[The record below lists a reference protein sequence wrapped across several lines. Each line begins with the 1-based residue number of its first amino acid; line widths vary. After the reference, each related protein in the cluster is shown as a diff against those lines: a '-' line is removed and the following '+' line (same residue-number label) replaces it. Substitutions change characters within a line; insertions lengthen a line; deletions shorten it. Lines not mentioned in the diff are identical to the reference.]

1 MIPARPPR
9 LARRLLERTL
19 PPDVRDAIAG
29 DLAEVFARDCRADG
43 AARAR
48 LRYWRKAMSF
58 SAHFTLDRLRERRP
72 RFSRMDLKLGFRMLI
87 KYPGLTMV
95 GGLAMAFAIA
105 IGAAAF
111 EFVNQVVSPSL
122 PLHDGQRIVG
132 IRLWHTA
139 THGVEEQAL
148 WDYTTWQGRLETID
162 NLGVFRTVER
172 NLIGG
177 DAHGAP
183 IMTAEITASAF
194 ALTRV
199 PALLGRTL
207 IESDEQPGAQPVV
220 VIGHDVWQSR
230 FAADTGVV
238 GRTVQVGEV
247 PRTVV
252 GVMPEGFGF
261 PRFHS
266 MWVPLR
272 LSDLQFGR
280 RQGPWVYVFGRLAP
294 RISFA
299 EAQAELAALG
309 RRASAEFPDTHEH
322 IRPEVLPYAEVVSP
336 DPEIGPYV
344 LRAINVFFVMLVVLV
359 CANVALLMFARAA
372 TRQSE
377 LVVRTALGAS
387 RGRIAGQLFAEALA
401 LGSVSLVIGLW
412 AAGFALRWWLG
423 VARAEDHGRLP
434 FWYSDSLSLTTFIY
448 AALLT
453 VLGAAIAGI
462 VPALKATGR
471 GLETRL
477 RQSSAGG
484 GGLRF
489 GGVWT
494 VVIVT
499 QVALTVAFPSAAFFI
514 RQTVMQV
521 RAVDAGFSAE
531 RYLSANVEMDPE
543 FVRGKDGVTR
553 AEFPAAR
560 FRAAS
565 EELARRLSAEPGVAG
580 VTFADRIPR
589 TYHPPRRIEVDV
601 KVDINASAIGA
612 QRAGAARV
620 SVDYFDV
627 LGAPVRTGRAFTTG
641 DLDPQTRTVIVNASF
656 VRDVLSGRH
665 AIGLRMRELSSDPDD
680 DVPGPWLEIVG
691 VAPDLGM
698 IGSDLTQT
706 AGYYRPAAPGSVQ
719 PSHVVVHVRGD
730 TASVAARMHA
740 IAAAVDPALRL
751 HSVARISDGDP
762 TEWLEFDFLFKL
774 LALVSSI
781 ALLLSL
787 AGIYAAM
794 SLAVSRRTREIGI
807 RVALGANVARVA
819 SATFGRTV
827 AHVGLGV
834 VLGAGLTGAL
844 AWTVT
849 GGLSVSGAFLV
860 AGYAALMLAVCLLSS
875 ITPLRRALRIDPTE
889 ALRAEA

>member
-1 MIPARPPR
+1 MNPARPPR
-9 LARRLLERTL
+9 LARRLLEGTL

-58 SAHFTLDRLRERRP
+58 SAHFSLDRLRERCP

-111 EFVNQVVSPSL
+111 EFLNQMVSPAL

-148 WDYTTWQGRLETID
+148 WDYTTWQGRLETVD
-162 NLGVFRTVER
+162 DLGVFRTVER
-172 NLIGG
+172 NLIGAP
-177 DAHGAP
+177 AHGAP

-230 FAADTGVV
+230 FAGDPGVV
-238 GRTVQVGEV
+238 GRTVQVGEAIAHCRRRHARRVRV
-247 PRTVV
+247 PAIPQPLGAAAPFRFAVRPTTGSV
-252 GVMPEGFGF
+252 GVCVRPARTGHLVRGGAGGARGDRAARVGAI
-261 PRFHS
+261 PRYARAH
-266 MWVPLR
+266 PAR
-272 LSDLQFGR
+272 
-280 RQGPWVYVFGRLAP
+280 GPAV
-294 RISFA
+294 
-299 EAQAELAALG
+299 
-309 RRASAEFPDTHEH
+309 RASRVALPRA
-322 IRPEVLPYAEVVSP
+322 RPEHPS
-336 DPEIGPYV
+336 G
-344 LRAINVFFVMLVVLV
+344 INLFFVMLVMLV

-387 RGRIAGQLFAEALA
+387 RGRIAGQLFTEALA
-401 LGSVSLVIGLW
+401 LGSVALVIGLW

-434 FWYSDSLSLTTFIY
+434 FWHSDSLSLTTFIY

-494 VVIVT
+494 GVIVT

-514 RQTVMQV
+514 RQTVSQV
-521 RAVDAGFSAE
+521 RSVDAGFSAE

-601 KVDINASAIGA
+601 KVDNNAAATGA

-627 LGAPVRTGRAFTTG
+627 LGAPVRTGRVFTTG

-656 VRDVLSGRH
+656 VRDVLSGRN
-665 AIGLRMRELSSDPDD
+665 AIGLRMRELPSDPDD

-691 VAPDLGM
+691 VVPDLGM
-698 IGSDLTQT
+698 IGGDLTQT
-706 AGYYRPAAPGSVQ
+706 AGYYRPAAPGTVQ

-730 TASVAARMHA
+730 TAPVASRLHA

-787 AGIYAAM
+787 AGIYSAM

-819 SATFGRTV
+819 SATFRAHGRPRRPWRRPGRRAYGSPCVGGHRRTV
-827 AHVGLGV
+827 
-834 VLGAGLTGAL
+834 
-844 AWTVT
+844 
-849 GGLSVSGAFLV
+849 GGRRSPGCRV
-860 AGYAALMLAVCLLSS
+860 
-875 ITPLRRALRIDPTE
+875 RRADARGLPAVIDHAGT
-889 ALRAEA
+889 AGAAD